1 MEGRHW
7 LIVYDI
13 ANEKRLNKVAKI
25 LSSYG
30 WRVQKSV
37 FESSADENTI
47 AACKARI
54 LKVIDEE
61 EDFVI
66 FFFVCEKDWQKK
78 ESYGKKSVNPDG
90 NDKFV
95 IL

>member
-1 MEGRHW
+1 MESGHW

-13 ANEKRLNKVAKI
+13 ADDKRLRKTAKI
-25 LSSYG
+25 MQSYG

-37 FESSADENTI
+37 FESFADDATI
-47 AACKARI
+47 EALKARV
-54 LKVIDEE
+54 LKVIDQD

-66 FFFVCEKDWQKK
+66 FFSLCERDWQKK
-78 ESYGKKSVNPDG
+78 ESYGKNSKSLEN